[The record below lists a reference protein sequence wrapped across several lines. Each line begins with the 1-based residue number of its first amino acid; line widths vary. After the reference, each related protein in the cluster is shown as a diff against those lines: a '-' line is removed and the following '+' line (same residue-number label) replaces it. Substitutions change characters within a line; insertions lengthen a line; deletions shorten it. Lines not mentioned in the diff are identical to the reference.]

1 MAETPYTQPRRPNV
15 IRKHKSDAFQ
25 NPNSNW
31 FKLTFSSGSI
41 SGYLLSQLNNYPA
54 YQIFLVAGALALG
67 IIWLKICGLS
77 PRRADKSMI
86 KFWFLIRE
94 IRGKNVMHKLTSKD
108 NDLRTVYP
116 LKKIH
121 KNGLVQFLGKEY
133 GIMFKLN
140 PKRIA
145 DEDRKDHHEK
155 MKGLVDGL
163 GVGRVFK
170 IIACSKVNPRKEIIE
185 FLMAVA
191 NKTGSKERAEHLNG
205 LLLKVMGDQS
215 QVMMYRHYAF
225 LGIGK
230 HDSIESAEIAKGA
243 AIEGLMLNMKRADL
257 QPQLMENVKEIRK
270 AYREMSSERVIL

>member
-25 NPNSNW
+25 NPTSNW
-31 FKLTFSSGSI
+31 FMMTAISGFL
-41 SGYLLSQLNNYPA
+41 SGYLLSQLNNYPD
-54 YQIFLVAGALALG
+54 YQIYLVISSLAIGLT
-67 IIWLKICGLS
+67 WLKFCGIS

-86 KFWFLIRE
+86 KFWFYIRE
-94 IRGKNVMHKLTSKD
+94 IRGKNVMHKLTTKD

-121 KNGLVQFLGKEY
+121 KKGLVQFLGKQY
-133 GIMFKLN
+133 GVMFRLN
-140 PKRIA
+140 PARIA

-163 GVGRVFK
+163 GVGRIFK
-170 IIACSKVNPRKEIIE
+170 IIACSKVNPRKEIIDHIIE
-185 FLMAVA
+185 VA
-191 NKTGSKERAEHLNG
+191 KKTGSNERAEHLNG
-205 LLLKVMGDQS
+205 ILLKLMGDQS

-225 LGIGK
+225 LGLGK
-230 HDSIESAEIAKGA
+230 HDSLESAEIAKGA

-257 QPQLMENVKEIRK
+257 QPQLMESVKEIRK
-270 AYREMSSERVIL
+270 AYREMTNEKVIF

>member
-31 FKLTFSSGSI
+31 FKLTVGFGFS

-54 YQIFLVAGALALG
+54 YQTYLVAVALALG
-67 IIWLKICGLS
+67 VIWLRFCGLS

-86 KFWFLIRE
+86 KFWFFVAE
-94 IRGKNVMHKLTSKD
+94 IRGKNVMHKLTTKD

-121 KNGLVQFLGKEY
+121 KGGLIQFIGKEY
-133 GIMFKLN
+133 GIVFKLN

-163 GVGRVFK
+163 GVGRIFK
-170 IIACSKVNPRKEIIE
+170 IVACSKVNPRKEIID
-185 FLMAVA
+185 FLMQVA

-205 LLLKVMGDQS
+205 ILLKIMGDKS

-225 LGIGK
+225 LGLGK
-230 HDSIESAEIAKGA
+230 HDSLESAEIAKGA

-257 QPQLMENVKEIRK
+257 QPQIMENVKEIRK